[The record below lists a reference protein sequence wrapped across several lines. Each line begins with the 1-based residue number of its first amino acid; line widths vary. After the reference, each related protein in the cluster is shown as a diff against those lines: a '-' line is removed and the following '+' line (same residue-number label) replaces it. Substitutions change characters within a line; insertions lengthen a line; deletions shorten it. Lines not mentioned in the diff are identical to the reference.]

1 MRNRRFPKILAFR
14 ISIIFKDENTM
25 KKCPT
30 CEKTFEDS
38 MRFCQTDGTPLVDDV
53 ESSEP
58 IDPYQTIVAPS
69 DPLPA
74 PVDEPVEDPF
84 KTVVAAPGEGAGPDA
99 SGDLLQIPETPDP
112 LKTMYA
118 SEEEIRREMEAT
130 EPKEDQIFEVPPAAG
145 EPEPEPPPF
154 VEPGPDAPAYGDSA
168 PPPSPFSTGDAP
180 PSPYAAFQDNEPP
193 AEDSGEGETLIAP
206 EAPIPS
212 PFGERPPAPSYST
225 PDYTEPDP
233 PPAPSYSTPDYKEPE
248 PPPANPFD
256 QAYAPSAAS
265 DQQAQMEWAPP
276 PAPEAEWQN
285 QPIGQNTPFQPPPAG
300 GGLNQTLP
308 IVSLVFGVISVC
320 CYISPITGLVALI
333 TGFMGMKN
341 ANNDPNSYGGKGL
354 AIAGMIVGGV
364 FFLLGVFYWLYII
377 FVVGL
382 AALGSF
388 GR

>member
-1 MRNRRFPKILAFR
+1 LVKNRWFPKILAFR
-14 ISIIFKDENTM
+14 IRIIFKDEKTM

-38 MRFCQTDGTPLVDDV
+38 MRFCQTDGTLLVDDV
-53 ESSEP
+53 ESSEAV
-58 IDPYQTIVAPS
+58 DPYQTIVAPS
-69 DPLPA
+69 EPLSA
-74 PVDEPVEDPF
+74 PVEEPVEDPF
-84 KTVVAAPGEGAGPDA
+84 KTVVATPAESSVADA
-99 SGDLLQIPETPDP
+99 SGDLLQIPDPPDP
-112 LKTMYA
+112 LKTMYV
-118 SEEEIRREMEAT
+118 SEDEIRREMAVE
-130 EPKEDQIFEVPPAAG
+130 EPKEEPIFEVPPAVS
-145 EPEPEPPPF
+145 EPEPPAPEPPSF
-154 VEPGPDAPAYGDSA
+154 VEPELNESGSGDMSPPA
-168 PPPSPFSTGDAP
+168 SPFSTGDAP
-180 PSPYAAFQDNEPP
+180 PSPYAAFDDAGSQSD
-193 AEDSGEGETLIAP
+193 DSGESATLIAP

-212 PFGERPPAPSYST
+212 PFSGPAPPVSDPYT
-225 PDYTEPDP
+225 PPDYR
-233 PPAPSYSTPDYKEPE
+233 EPE

-256 QAYAPSAAS
+256 QPYAPSATS
-265 DQQAQMEWAPP
+265 DPQGQMEWTPP
-276 PAPEAEWQN
+276 PAPDAGWQN

-308 IVSLVFGVISVC
+308 IVSLVFGIISVC
-320 CYISPITGLVALI
+320 CYVSPLTGLVALI

-364 FFLLGVFYWLYII
+364 FFILGLLYWLYII

>member
-1 MRNRRFPKILAFR
+1 
-14 ISIIFKDENTM
+14 M

-38 MRFCQTDGTPLVDDV
+38 MRFCQTDGTLLVDDV
-53 ESSEP
+53 ASEEA

-74 PVDEPVEDPF
+74 PVDEPVEDPY
-84 KTVVAAPGEGAGPDA
+84 KTVVAAQAESAAPDA

-118 SEEEIRREMEAT
+118 SEDEIRREMAAE
-130 EPKEDQIFEVPPAAG
+130 EPKEEPIFEVPPA
-145 EPEPEPPPF
+145 PEPPAF
-154 VEPGPDAPAYGDSA
+154 VEPELNEPVYGDSA

-180 PSPYAAFQDNEPP
+180 PSPYAVFEDAGPQAD
-193 AEDSGEGETLIAP
+193 DSGEGETLIAP
-206 EAPIPS
+206 DAPIPS
-212 PFGERPPAPSYST
+212 PFGER
-225 PDYTEPDP
+225 

-248 PPPANPFD
+248 PPPANPFNEP
-256 QAYAPSAAS
+256 YTPSAVS
-265 DQQAQMEWAPP
+265 DQQAQMEWTPP
-276 PAPEAEWQN
+276 PAPEAGWQN
-285 QPIGQNTPFQPPPAG
+285 QPIGQDTPFQPPPAG

-308 IVSLVFGVISVC
+308 IVSLVFGIISVC
-320 CYISPITGLVALI
+320 CYVSPLTGLVALI

-364 FFLLGVFYWLYII
+364 FFVLGLLYWLYII

>member
-1 MRNRRFPKILAFR
+1 
-14 ISIIFKDENTM
+14 M

-53 ESSEP
+53 ASEEA

-69 DPLPA
+69 EPLPA
-74 PVDEPVEDPF
+74 PVDEPVEDPY
-84 KTVVAAPGEGAGPDA
+84 KTVVAAPAESAAPDA
-99 SGDLLQIPETPDP
+99 SGDLLQIPDPPDP

-118 SEEEIRREMEAT
+118 SEDEIRREMAAD
-130 EPKEDQIFEVPPAAG
+130 EPKDEPIFEVPPAAD
-145 EPEPEPPPF
+145 EPEPPAPEPPSF
-154 VEPGPDAPAYGDSA
+154 VEPELSAPVYGDSA

-180 PSPYAAFQDNEPP
+180 PSPYAAFEDAGPQAD
-193 AEDSGEGETLIAP
+193 DSGEGETLIAP
-206 EAPIPS
+206 DAPIPS
-212 PFGERPPAPSYST
+212 PFGA
-225 PDYTEPDP
+225 P
-233 PPAPSYSTPDYKEPE
+233 PPAPESYSPPEYKDPYSTPDYKEPE

-256 QAYAPSAAS
+256 QAYTPSAVG
-265 DQQAQMEWAPP
+265 DQQAQMEWTPP
-276 PAPEAEWQN
+276 PAPEAGWQN

-308 IVSLVFGVISVC
+308 IVSLVFGVVSIC
-320 CYISPITGLVALI
+320 CYISPLTGLVALI

-341 ANNDPNSYGGKGL
+341 VNNDPNSYGGKGL

-364 FFLLGVFYWLYII
+364 FFVLGLLYWLYII

>member
-1 MRNRRFPKILAFR
+1 
-14 ISIIFKDENTM
+14 M

-53 ESSEP
+53 ASEES
-58 IDPYQTIVAPS
+58 IDPYQTIVAPP

-84 KTVVAAPGEGAGPDA
+84 KTVVAASAESAAPDA
-99 SGDLLQIPETPDP
+99 SGDLLQIPDPPDP

-118 SEEEIRREMEAT
+118 SEDEIRREMAAD
-130 EPKEDQIFEVPPAAG
+130 EPKEEPIFEVPPAVT
-145 EPEPEPPPF
+145 EPEPPAPEPPSF
-154 VEPGPDAPAYGDSA
+154 VEPELSAPVYGDSA

-180 PSPYAAFQDNEPP
+180 PSPYAAFEDAGPQAD
-193 AEDSGEGETLIAP
+193 DSGEGETLIAP
-206 EAPIPS
+206 DAPIPS
-212 PFGERPPAPSYST
+212 PFGER
-225 PDYTEPDP
+225 

-256 QAYAPSAAS
+256 QAFTPSAES
-265 DQQAQMEWAPP
+265 SQQAQMEWTPP
-276 PAPEAEWQN
+276 PAPEAGWQN
-285 QPIGQNTPFQPPPAG
+285 QPIGQDTPFQPPPAG

-308 IVSLVFGVISVC
+308 IVSLVFGIVSVC
-320 CYISPITGLVALI
+320 CYISPLTGIVALI

-364 FFLLGVFYWLYII
+364 FFVLGLLYWLYII